1 MTDGRKAL
9 LLARGILLE
18 CGRELMRR
26 RMESLG
32 EVEEKTGYDDVVT
45 PNDRWA
51 QDFICG
57 RLLERFP
64 SHGVLGEEGAR
75 KKGES
80 PWLWVLDPID
90 GTTNFIHLGK
100 LYAISLGLY
109 YGGKPYGGL
118 VLDVEQGRVYEGLE
132 KPVSLPRGEV
142 GQCRR
147 SLLHLGYKTMEH
159 LAAMGS
165 DPLAL
170 PRQFRGVR

>member
-9 LLARGILLE
+9 LFARGILLE

-26 RMESLG
+26 RLESLG

-64 SHGVLGEEGAR
+64 SHGILGEEGAQ

-109 YGGKPYGGL
+109 
-118 VLDVEQGRVYEGLE
+118 
-132 KPVSLPRGEV
+132 
-142 GQCRR
+142 
-147 SLLHLGYKTMEH
+147 
-159 LAAMGS
+159 
-165 DPLAL
+165 
-170 PRQFRGVR
+170 